1 MNKRTALFENL
12 RPFTPGQ
19 QYQVIYELSDRV
31 GAEAN
36 ASFEDKMAASNLKL
50 TLLAR
55 YYQFAN
61 AASRNGEVSVVVTEV
76 RHWLADFPAAQKTY
90 EEALQ
95 KHTSGLFTRNAL
107 DDLRL
112 SLESLLRQLLANAK
126 PLEKQVPEIGR
137 YVKQRGG
144 SPELANMFE
153 KLIDYYSKYQNTY
166 VKHDDSVP
174 SSEAEFIIEVTACFM
189 KHLLRIREAR

>member
-1 MNKRTALFENL
+1 
-12 RPFTPGQ
+12 
-19 QYQVIYELSDRV
+19 
-31 GAEAN
+31 
-36 ASFEDKMAASNLKL
+36 MAASNLKL
-50 TLLAR
+50 TLLSR

-61 AASRNGEVSVVVTEV
+61 AASRNGEMPVVVTEV
-76 RHWLADFPAAQKTY
+76 RHWLEDFPAARKIY
-90 EEALQ
+90 GEALQ

-112 SLESLLRQLLANAK
+112 SLEALLRQLLANERS
-126 PLEKQVPEIGR
+126 LEKQVPEVGR

-144 SPELANMFE
+144 SAELANMFE

-166 VKHDDSVP
+166 VKHDDAVP

-189 KHLLRIREAR
+189 KHLLRIREAK